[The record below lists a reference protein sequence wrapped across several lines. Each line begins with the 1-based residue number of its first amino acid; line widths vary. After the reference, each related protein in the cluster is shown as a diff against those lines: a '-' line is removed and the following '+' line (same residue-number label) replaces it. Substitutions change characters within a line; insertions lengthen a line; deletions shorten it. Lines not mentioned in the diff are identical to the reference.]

1 MKIKKSKLPSFI
13 IPISIIFLFT
23 FIFLSSF
30 VLAQGG
36 LNTPL
41 KTPSWLKWLFGFSDV
56 TTIGQL
62 LLFILLI
69 LIFTSAFVDILA
81 LTAPF
86 FSRRT
91 VLIISIGLSAI
102 IALSRALTYLASLLL
117 GLAAALG
124 TFAVAAEIGI
134 AFIIFIALAWC
145 SDKAFKWALKRKV
158 KAEALK
164 GAVEPAKAWQKL
176 QKFEELTG

>member
-1 MKIKKSKLPSFI
+1 MKKSKSLSFI
-13 IPISIIFLFT
+13 VPISIIFLLA
-23 FIFLSSF
+23 FIFLPSF

-36 LNTPL
+36 LNAPL
-41 KTPSWLKWLFGFSDV
+41 KTPTWLKWLFGFSDV
-56 TTIGQL
+56 TTVGQL

-69 LIFTSAFVDILA
+69 LIFASAFVDILA

-91 VLIISIGLSAI
+91 VLIISIGLSFI

-117 GLAAALG
+117 GLVATLG
-124 TFAVAAEIGI
+124 AFAVTAELVL
-134 AFIIFIALAWC
+134 AFIIFIGLAWY

-164 GAVEPAKAWQKL
+164 GAMEPATAWRKL
-176 QKFEELTG
+176 KEFEELTK